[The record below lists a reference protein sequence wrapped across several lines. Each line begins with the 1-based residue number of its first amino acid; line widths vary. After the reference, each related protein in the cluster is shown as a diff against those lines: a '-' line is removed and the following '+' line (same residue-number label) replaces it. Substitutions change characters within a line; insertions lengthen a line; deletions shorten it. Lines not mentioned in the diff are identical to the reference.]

1 MKKTT
6 LTLIL
11 MASIAKAAIVTF
23 TGGTATLESGDTI
36 ITDTTSQNSGVIS
49 YQEESIILEYSSPTQ
64 DWSFQ
69 TVGDYYGTGNDVIHG
84 HWDNIS
90 TIEISRENNI
100 AFDLQY
106 FQITSNTSIGG
117 GPATNEENIGIQGFL
132 NGSSVTEIYGLP
144 SVNWGVESIKDVF
157 LPSSFD
163 NVDKVVI
170 FDRGVSGTH
179 TGGPDCPECGNSAFC
194 FGMDNFV
201 FDEVVPDFLVQGN
214 GSALPV
220 VPEASTLILL
230 TFGSLLLFRR
240 KR

>member
-1 MKKTT
+1 M
-6 LTLIL
+6 LIPI
-11 MASIAKAAIVTF
+11 IALQSFCQAAIVTF
-23 TGGTATLESGDTI
+23 TGGTATLVSGDTI
-36 ITDTTSQNSGVIS
+36 ITDATSQNSGVIS

-144 SVNWGVESIKDVF
+144 SVDWGAESTRDVF

-201 FDEVVPDFLVQGN
+201 FDEAVPDFLVQGN

-220 VPEASTLILL
+220 VPELSSSLLASLSFLILL
-230 TFGSLLLFRR
+230 RR